1 MKKSRVFN
9 TEDANSNILN
19 KLFNLEGEEIEVE
32 LDELTLDYIKLY
44 LKFKNI
50 DLTDFLYEV
59 IGCNLPDSLE
69 ELLGKDN
76 YDKLMNKYIAGL
88 YEKITDNKYCYSEY
102 IDKKIL
108 NTTNKEVSKNIYLL
122 ISKST
127 DENYINRFSNLISCK
142 EEYIKPFKDIIK
154 TDKIIREAYNKSK
167 HNSK

>member
-9 TEDANSNILN
+9 TEDNVLN
-19 KLFNLEGEEIEVE
+19 KLFNLEGQTVEVE
-32 LDELTLDYIKLY
+32 LDNLVLDYIKLY
-44 LKFKNI
+44 LRFKNI
-50 DLTDFLYEV
+50 NLTDFLYEV

-69 ELLGKDN
+69 ELIGRDI
-76 YDKLMNKYIAGL
+76 YDKLMNRYVEKL
-88 YEKITDNKYCYSEY
+88 YEKITDDCCFSEY
-102 IDKKIL
+102 IDEKIL

-127 DENYINRFSNLISCK
+127 DENYMNRFSNLISCK

>member
-9 TEDANSNILN
+9 TEDVDGNVLN
-19 KLFNLEGEEIEVE
+19 KLFNLEGQTVEVE
-32 LDELTLDYIKLY
+32 LDNLVLDYIKLY
-44 LKFKNI
+44 LRFKNI
-50 DLTDFLYEV
+50 NLTDFLYEV

-69 ELLGKDN
+69 ELIGRDI
-76 YDKLMNKYIAGL
+76 YDKLMNSYVEKL
-88 YEKITDNKYCYSEY
+88 YEKITDDCCFSEY
-102 IDKKIL
+102 VDEKIL
-108 NTTNKEVSKNIYLL
+108 NATDKEISKNIYLL

-127 DENYINRFSNLISCK
+127 DENYMNRFSNLISCK

>member
-9 TEDANSNILN
+9 TEDVNGNVLN
-19 KLFNLEGEEIEVE
+19 KLFNLEGEKIEVE

-44 LKFKNI
+44 LRFKHIN
-50 DLTDFLYEV
+50 LTDFLYEV

-69 ELLGKDN
+69 ELIDRDI
-76 YDKLMNKYIAGL
+76 YDKLMNKYVEKL
-88 YEKITDNKYCYSEY
+88 YEKITDDCCFSKYVDE
-102 IDKKIL
+102 KIL
-108 NTTNKEVSKNIYLL
+108 NATDKEISKNIYLL
-122 ISKST
+122 INGST
-127 DENYINRFSNLISCK
+127 DENYMNRFSNLISCK